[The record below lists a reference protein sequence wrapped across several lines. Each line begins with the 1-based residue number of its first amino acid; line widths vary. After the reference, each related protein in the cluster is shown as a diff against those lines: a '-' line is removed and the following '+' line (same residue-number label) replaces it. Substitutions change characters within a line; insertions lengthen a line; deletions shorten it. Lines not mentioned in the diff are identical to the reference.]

1 MTMQIVVMLNWGIL
15 FLVELAMLAGFF
27 MFGLSLHIPT
37 ALRILTA
44 LAIPSGVIVL
54 WGMYFSSEATYDLA
68 QPWNALG
75 EYTLFALAGLAIIAS
90 GRKRSGLI
98 FIAVAFVSETIALL
112 QK

>member
-1 MTMQIVVMLNWGIL
+1 MQMLVILNWAIL

-44 LAIPSGVIVL
+44 LAIPSGVAVL
-54 WGMYFSSEATYDLA
+54 WGMYFAPKATYNLA

-75 EYTLFALAGLAIIAS
+75 EYALFALAGLAIMAS
-90 GRKRSGLI
+90 GRKRLGLI
-98 FIAVAFVSETIALL
+98 FIAVAFVSETIALF